1 MVALILDFPGL
12 AFKSLKL
19 FSVKRYSIA
28 LNCRFIALKSQC
40 YISNKFQND
49 RSTIFKLQKNK
60 EIISETSYLHWL
72 KWMRLC
78 QTYNLFAPFRQTFG
92 NETTVCRNNCTFDS
106 FRIHVIVQ
114 QCFISAFEKV
124 LFHLKSKQLS
134 TCEIRKIILH
144 WDLRY
149 FQSNQPYLKKSTVQ
163 LVTC

>member
-1 MVALILDFPGL
+1 MLWIAALLPWKVNVTFQINSKMIDQL
-12 AFKSLKL
+12 
-19 FSVKRYSIA
+19 Y
-28 LNCRFIALKSQC
+28 LNCK
-40 YISNKFQND
+40 
-49 RSTIFKLQKNK
+49 KNK

-92 NETTVCRNNCTFDS
+92 NETTVRRNNCTFDS